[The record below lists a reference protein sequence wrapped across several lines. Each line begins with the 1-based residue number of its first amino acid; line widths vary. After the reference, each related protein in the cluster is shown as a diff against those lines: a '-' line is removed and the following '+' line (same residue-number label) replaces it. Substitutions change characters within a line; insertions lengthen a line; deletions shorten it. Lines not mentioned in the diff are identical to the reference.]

1 MTLRH
6 PVVHNTSVTV
16 QHMSAN
22 LQNMIASLKNMH
34 IYFCDSIVICRAHR
48 IFCDDG

>member
-22 LQNMIASLKNMH
+22 LQHMIAALKNIH
-34 IYFCDSIVICRAHR
+34 IYFCDIVVIWHAHR
-48 IFCDDG
+48 MFCDDG